1 MGQVNILIP
10 IMIVKLIGT
19 TGLDWLGVREKFAP
33 APTHVLCTPEIGA
46 EYGDW
51 TIVGFRSIDSVILG
65 GVERYGA

>member
-19 TGLDWLGVREKFAP
+19 TGLDWLGVREKFMP

-46 EYGDW
+46 EYGD
-51 TIVGFRSIDSVILG
+51 
-65 GVERYGA
+65 